1 MADSYVKCDKCSASK
16 QVDFTACLRSGWPKC
31 CGKTMRLI
39 NTQADID
46 AAVSK
51 AMSPIKGFFRA

>member
-1 MADSYVKCDKCSASK
+1 MADSYVKCDGCGQSK
-16 QVDFTACLRSGWPKC
+16 QVDFAVCLRSGWPEC
-31 CGKTMRLI
+31 CGKTMRLR

-46 AAVSK
+46 AAVGK